1 MTRVK
6 SHINSSIAVLLGM
19 AMLFSC
25 QTDPQ
30 QMEVLSKEV
39 FEPTVESSGVEW
51 LYTKNGD
58 LSFKIESPHML
69 RFDGKDPYIE
79 FPEGLN
85 LYTYNVAGEQE
96 AFLRADYA
104 INHLNEQVMEA
115 KGDVLLRNAEGKQ
128 LETEYLVLDEETERI
143 HTDAFVKITKGTQ
156 VIMGEGLES
165 DLNFTEYTLKK
176 TRGIINLEYAQ

>member
-1 MTRVK
+1 
-6 SHINSSIAVLLGM
+6 
-19 AMLFSC
+19 
-25 QTDPQ
+25 
-30 QMEVLSKEV
+30 
-39 FEPTVESSGVEW
+39 
-51 LYTKNGD
+51 
-58 LSFKIESPHML
+58 ML

-128 LETEYLVLDEETERI
+128 LETEYLVLDEKTERI

-156 VIMGEGLES
+156 VIMGEGLEA

-176 TRGIINLEYAQ
+176 TRGIINLEHAQ